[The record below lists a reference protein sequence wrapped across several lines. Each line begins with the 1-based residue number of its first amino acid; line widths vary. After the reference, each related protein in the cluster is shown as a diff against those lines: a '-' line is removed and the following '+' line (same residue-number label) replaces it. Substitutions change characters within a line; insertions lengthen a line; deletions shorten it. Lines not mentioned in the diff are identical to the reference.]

1 MLMNQKTKQINV
13 ENKAIERKREM
24 GITLAWVVSIP
35 EASRASCKTK
45 LRSPA
50 TCCTLEPPRHTT
62 REHEE
67 EEGNGRGHK
76 WNLENVEGSVRKE
89 VLGREG
95 DTVTEDIVS

>member
-1 MLMNQKTKQINV
+1 
-13 ENKAIERKREM
+13 M

-45 LRSPA
+45 LRSLA
-50 TCCTLEPPRHTT
+50 TCWTLEPPRHTK
-62 REHEE
+62 REKEEEE
-67 EEGNGRGHK
+67 EEGNGRGQK

-89 VLGREG
+89 VVGGEG